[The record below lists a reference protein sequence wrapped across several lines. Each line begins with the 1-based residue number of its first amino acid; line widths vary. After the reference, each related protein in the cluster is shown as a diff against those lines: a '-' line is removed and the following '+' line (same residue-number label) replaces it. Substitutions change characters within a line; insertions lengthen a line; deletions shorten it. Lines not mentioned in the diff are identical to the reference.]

1 MESGHACYQDD
12 SHSWWLL
19 SSERDLSTQNAVC
32 NSNGFPRMEIDHC
45 NGQVLPPKDHD
56 ATKICRVII
65 QDNRGLGL
73 ASQALFGCSPDVVC
87 DHVTVEQNVILKDK
101 STWLHSFARRDP
113 DQSLPSCHTL
123 PRPRMSQLTQFLVS
137 DAQSCHHVTGSSFL
151 ASLTSAF

>member
-1 MESGHACYQDD
+1 
-12 SHSWWLL
+12 
-19 SSERDLSTQNAVC
+19 
-32 NSNGFPRMEIDHC
+32 MEIDHC

-101 STWLHSFARRDP
+101 STWLHSFARRTP
-113 DQSLPSCHTL
+113 IKASPVVTL
-123 PRPRMSQLTQFLVS
+123 FPGPE
-137 DAQSCHHVTGSSFL
+137 
-151 ASLTSAF
+151 